1 MSETAAGFERAR
13 DENPGASGDAIS
25 VHYDVRPEF
34 WVRWL
39 GETMAYSCALF
50 EGTDQ
55 LDEAQRRKID
65 WHLDRAGAVPG
76 ATVLDIGCGWGSLL
90 QRALAHRTVG
100 RAVGLT
106 LSQAQ
111 VEHVARA
118 VPGAE
123 VHGVGWADFAPA
135 APFDAIVSI
144 GAFEHFA
151 RPDVAR
157 EEKIEG
163 YQRFFR
169 RCWEWSKPGSRLS
182 LQTIAYDVGQPTRKN
197 AFMQTE
203 IYPESE
209 LPYLDE
215 ILEAAAPFY
224 EVTEILNHRAHYIRT
239 CEAWMDSFRRARKE
253 LLALVGA
260 EVVKRYDTYLRCCII
275 GFKLRHVV
283 LLRLAFERLDAPA
296 QIGTTASSE

>member
-1 MSETAAGFERAR
+1 MSEMAADSAAAVVA
-13 DENPGASGDAIS
+13 NPGASRDAIS
-25 VHYDVRPEF
+25 VHYDVSPDF
-34 WVRWL
+34 WARWL

-50 EGTDQ
+50 EGTDR

-65 WHLDRAGAVPG
+65 WHLDRAGAAPG
-76 ATVLDIGCGWGSLL
+76 GTVLDIGCGWGSLL
-90 QRALAHRTVG
+90 QRALSHRTVG

-106 LSQAQ
+106 LSRAQ
-111 VEHVARA
+111 VEHVTRA

-135 APFDAIVSI
+135 ARFDAIVSI

-151 RPDVAR
+151 RPHVPR
-157 EEKIEG
+157 EQKIEG

-169 RCWEWSKPGSRLS
+169 RCWEWGAPGSRLS
-182 LQTIAYDVGQPTRKN
+182 LQTIAYDVGQPNRQS

-215 ILEAAAPFY
+215 ILLAAAPFY

-239 CEAWMDSFRRARKE
+239 CEAWLDSFRRSRKE
-253 LLALVGA
+253 LLAMVGP
-260 EVVKRYDTYLRCCII
+260 EVVKRYDTYLRCCIV

-283 LLRLAFERLDAPA
+283 LLRLAFERRDEPG